1 MKYFNFNF
9 SKYFNVIFLLLVI
22 LVYLIRINDVY
33 DTFENVVKLF
43 LINFSP
49 NILKYCKYIEL
60 SNNEQK

>member
-9 SKYFNVIFLLLVI
+9 SKYFNVTFLLLVI
-22 LVYLIRINDVY
+22 FVYLIRINDVY

-43 LINFSP
+43 LINFNP